1 MYFLLL
7 WKKHPRET
15 TMSDM
20 KEIHKTMF
28 NNPSSV
34 ATTIDIEY
42 RSGAVRTS
50 FH

>member
-1 MYFLLL
+1 
-7 WKKHPRET
+7 
-15 TMSDM
+15 MSDM
-20 KEIHKTMF
+20 KEIHETMF

>member
-1 MYFLLL
+1 
-7 WKKHPRET
+7 
-15 TMSDM
+15 MSDK
-20 KEIHKTMF
+20 KEIHKKIF